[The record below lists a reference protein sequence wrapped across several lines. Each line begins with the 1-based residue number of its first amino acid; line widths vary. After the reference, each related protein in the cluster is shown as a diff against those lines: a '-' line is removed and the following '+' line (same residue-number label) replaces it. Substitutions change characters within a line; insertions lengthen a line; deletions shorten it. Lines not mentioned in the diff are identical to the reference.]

1 MSLSALARADEN
13 SSRFDLKCVMRLLC
27 GKTEIERRVG
37 CRSSGLCEEGG
48 RGRDGG
54 RLHSGEIEWVGVRKV
69 GRLGVVV
76 MGERRREL
84 PSRAVPRRLLSLWR
98 ARLALYWG
106 RRI

>member
-1 MSLSALARADEN
+1 MSSSALARADEN
-13 SSRFDLKCVMRLLC
+13 SPRFDLECVMRLLC

-37 CRSSGLCEEGG
+37 CRSSGLSEEGW

-54 RLHSGEIEWVGVRKV
+54 RLHSGEIVRVGVRKV